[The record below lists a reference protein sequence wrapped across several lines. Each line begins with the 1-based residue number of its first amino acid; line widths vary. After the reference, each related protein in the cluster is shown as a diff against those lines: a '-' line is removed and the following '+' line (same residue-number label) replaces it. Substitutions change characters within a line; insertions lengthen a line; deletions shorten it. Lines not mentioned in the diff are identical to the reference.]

1 MRSSRYH
8 QLHFVSRAFI
18 GGIPR
23 LDKADTVIYMA
34 RQFYV
39 KWHPLGPF
47 TFIGAIA
54 ARSAALR
61 YLPQYSPDLNPID
74 AKLAAFCVV
83 RKSP

>member
-8 QLHFVSRAFI
+8 QLLFVSRAFI

-39 KWHPLGPF
+39 KWHPLGPVY
-47 TFIGAIA
+47 IHRRDCGA
-54 ARSAALR
+54 
-61 YLPQYSPDLNPID
+61 
-74 AKLAAFCVV
+74 
-83 RKSP
+83 